1 MSRKSNER
9 GGSKLRAVRVAD
21 VPLEEVSGIC
31 LRRDRD
37 GRMAIIAIG
46 DRVARAAYAVLT
58 GDDTAELSWET
69 RTIEGLQGTRLPERD
84 PQIEAVCADGEGRVL
99 LLQETPARAEFVDP
113 VKRTVITSIELDV
126 GSGHPLSGAWQDP
139 DGSRGEGAVLL
150 PNGHLLVAKEK
161 RPTALLEFGPVG
173 EAPAGFRTGSALRG
187 GAGWPVA
194 AGDQSFVPLATW
206 MPDASLRDACKD
218 FSDLEV
224 GPDGHLYLL
233 SDKSGTLARVG
244 DLDPESNTASAETV
258 WRLGKLDGK
267 PEGLAFTANG
277 RAVVALDTRKARHNL
292 VLFEPP
298 IAPAGPA

>member
-1 MSRKSNER
+1 
-9 GGSKLRAVRVAD
+9 
-21 VPLEEVSGIC
+21 
-31 LRRDRD
+31 
-37 GRMAIIAIG
+37 
-46 DRVARAAYAVLT
+46 
-58 GDDTAELSWET
+58 
-69 RTIEGLQGTRLPERD
+69 
-84 PQIEAVCADGEGRVL
+84 
-99 LLQETPARAEFVDP
+99 
-113 VKRTVITSIELDV
+113 
-126 GSGHPLSGAWQDP
+126 
-139 DGSRGEGAVLL
+139 
-150 PNGHLLVAKEK
+150 
-161 RPTALLEFGPVG
+161 
-173 EAPAGFRTGSALRG
+173 
-187 GAGWPVA
+187 
-194 AGDQSFVPLATW
+194 

-298 IAPAGPA
+298 IAPPDLPG